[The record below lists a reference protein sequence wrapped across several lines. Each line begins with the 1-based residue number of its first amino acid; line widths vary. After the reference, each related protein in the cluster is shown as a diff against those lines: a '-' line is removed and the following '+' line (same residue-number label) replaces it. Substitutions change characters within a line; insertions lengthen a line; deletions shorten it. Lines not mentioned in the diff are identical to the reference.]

1 MAIRHARSDAE
12 IERDV
17 KDILYADLRLSSEN
31 IEVEVRGG
39 IAHLRGSVP
48 NTAQKALAR
57 DLVGRIKGVRRV
69 TSELEVIPLEPR
81 SDADITADVATAL
94 ALDSLV
100 DEDKINVTT
109 SDGVV
114 HLEGTVNSY
123 TERKAAYDDARQV
136 AGVVDVINEILVA
149 PSYARADEE
158 IAREVRRQIEANL
171 RMDTSD
177 IEVEVVHGVAYLR
190 GNVATVEQ
198 RWIAGDLA
206 RWTPGVIDVVNDL
219 SVVTTQGP

>member
-17 KDILYADLRLSSEN
+17 KDILYADLRISSEN

-48 NTAQKALAR
+48 NTVQKALAR

-69 TSELEVIPLEPR
+69 ASELEVIPLEPR

-158 IAREVRRQIEANL
+158 IAREVRHQIEANL
-171 RMDTSD
+171 RMDTSEV
-177 IEVEVVHGVAYLR
+177 EVEVVHGVAYLK

-219 SVVTTQGP
+219 NVVTTQGP